1 MRIFCFP
8 GNRVTRAITMKASW
22 GDNFTYMET
31 REMCFEAKRLYKL
44 ALGPV
49 LMLMSATAL
58 AFGSEAYQVNMAPGV
73 TEVGKQIYDLHM
85 LIFWIC
91 LIIGAGVFGVMFYSI
106 IYHRKSKGV
115 TPATFHESTKV
126 EIAWTI
132 VPFFILIGMAV
143 PATSTLLAI
152 YDSDDADMD
161 VLVTGYQW
169 KWKYEYL
176 NEEGENVT
184 FFSNLRTP
192 QSEIYNTEEK
202 GEHYLLEVDEPLVLP
217 ADTKVRFLI
226 TANDVIHSWWVPEL
240 AVKRDAV
247 PGFINETWTRT
258 TVEGIYRG
266 QCAELCG
273 KDHGFMPIVVN
284 VVSQEEYATWL
295 SGKQAEAAEIKELMA
310 QTFTMDQLMERG
322 KSVYDRSCLACHGAN
337 GEGGLGNAIAK
348 SPVATGELG
357 VHLDIG
363 INGVPG
369 TAMQAFGGQMND
381 VDMAAVITY
390 QRNAFG
396 NNMGDMIQPIDV
408 YNHKKG

>member
-1 MRIFCFP
+1 
-8 GNRVTRAITMKASW
+8 
-22 GDNFTYMET
+22 
-31 REMCFEAKRLYKL
+31 MCFEAKRFFRL

-49 LMLMSATAL
+49 LMLMSAAAL
-58 AFGSEAYQVNMAPGV
+58 AAGAEVSQVNMRPGV
-73 TEVGKQIYDLHM
+73 TAVGKEIYDLHM
-85 LIFWIC
+85 IILWIC
-91 LIIGAGVFGVMFYSI
+91 TVIGAGVFGVMLYSI
-106 IYHRKSKGV
+106 VYHRKSKGV
-115 TPATFHESTKV
+115 VPATFHESTKV

-143 PATSTLLAI
+143 PATSTLLNI
-152 YDSDDADMD
+152 YDNDDADMD
-161 VLVTGYQW
+161 VLITGYQW
-169 KWKYEYL
+169 KWKYEYI
-176 NEEGENVT
+176 NENGENVS

-192 QSEIYNTEEK
+192 QSEIYNTESK

-217 ADTKVRFLI
+217 ADTKVRFLV
-226 TANDVIHSWWVPEL
+226 TANDVIHSWWVPDL
-240 AVKRDAV
+240 AVKKDAV
-247 PGFINETWTRT
+247 PGFINEAWTRT
-258 TVEGIYRG
+258 SQEGIYRG

-284 VVSQEEYATWL
+284 VVSRGEYDEWL

-348 SPVATGELG
+348 SPIATGDLAA
-357 VHLDIG
+357 HLDIG

-396 NNMGDMIQPIDV
+396 NNMGDMVQPIDV